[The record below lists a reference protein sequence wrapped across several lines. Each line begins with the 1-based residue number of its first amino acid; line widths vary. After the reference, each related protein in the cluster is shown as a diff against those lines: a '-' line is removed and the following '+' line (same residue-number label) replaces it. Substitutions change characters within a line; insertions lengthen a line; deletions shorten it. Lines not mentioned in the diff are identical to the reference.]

1 MIRRIIHK
9 IFDEETGELLK
20 TYYTQN
26 LIPEGIPFEVQ
37 YGGCTFL
44 FQVEQ
49 HFVSD
54 ETLSL
59 IKFLGEKE

>member
-9 IFDEETGELLK
+9 TFDEETGELLK

-26 LIPEGIPFEVQ
+26 LIPEGGSFEVQ

-44 FQVEQ
+44 FRVEQ